1 MIGGDSMT
9 ILSYVERMA
18 VADQQA
24 RRATLL
30 AILRELQAPFVVYRE
45 EIDDHCLENI
55 VVRLGQA
62 TPRLVLGA
70 HYDSVPG
77 STGANDNAAGV
88 AILLS
93 LLRGYRDC
101 PPGLPCDIVFFD
113 REESGRWGSR
123 AYVRRF
129 AAEQT
134 LAMINLD
141 VCGVGNT
148 LLLGPRKNSEEWPL
162 QDAIQAILRQLAVPI
177 RIVEQ
182 LPPGDEASFEA
193 VGIPNLS
200 LTVLPG
206 EDIPLLLEA
215 VPAMRQLRQAA
226 RMPAI
231 AETIHNGPRDSIA
244 VIEETAMQAGLD
256 CVCALV
262 QALAR
267 RGE

>member
-1 MIGGDSMT
+1 MA
-9 ILSYVERMA
+9 ILSYVERLA
-18 VADQQA
+18 LTDQQA

-30 AILRELQAPFVVYRE
+30 AILRELEYPFVLYQE
-45 EIDDHCLENI
+45 QIEDHYPENI
-55 VVRLGQA
+55 IVRLGHA

-77 STGANDNAAGV
+77 STGANDNAASV

-93 LLRGYRDC
+93 LLHSYRRHL
-101 PPGLPCDIVFFD
+101 PSQPCDIAFFD
-113 REESGRWGSR
+113 LEENGNWGSR

-148 LLLGPRKNSEEWPL
+148 ILLGPRKNSQDWPL
-162 QDAIQAILRQLAVPI
+162 QRAIQVVVQQQAIPI
-177 RIVEQ
+177 RIVDQ

-200 LTVLPG
+200 VTILPH
-206 EDIPLLLEA
+206 EDVALLLEA

-226 RMPAI
+226 RLPAI
-231 AETIHNGPRDSIA
+231 AETIHNGPRDSIT
-244 VIEETAMQAGLD
+244 VIEETAMQAVLE
-256 CVCALV
+256 CVRAIV
-262 QALAR
+262 QALPNTS
-267 RGE
+267 GV